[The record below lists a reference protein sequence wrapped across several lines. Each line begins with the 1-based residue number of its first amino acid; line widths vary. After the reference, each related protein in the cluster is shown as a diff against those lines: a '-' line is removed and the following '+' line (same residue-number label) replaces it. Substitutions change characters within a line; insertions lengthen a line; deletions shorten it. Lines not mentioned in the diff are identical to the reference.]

1 MARTEAGLA
10 VERAFPAGMASVRF
24 EIEGVLSL
32 ISEAGAKT
40 AGLHHLVLHSLQRT
54 AGKAAWV
61 AFNDYCIAETPGE
74 TALDFTQPWRT
85 PVCLVYR
92 NCSVPDETPGETVGE
107 TVGETPEETVG
118 EGEGSAENAREPR
131 EEKRGEPKDPSDAEK
146 KKEKEKEE
154 EENAESVAQSK
165 ENTETASTTQ
175 STIQPTSTS
184 TSTTQSTTQSAAA
197 SLPSVP
203 RSLPI
208 SLPPPLPSLP
218 SSSSSSSS
226 SQPFYTPIS
235 LQSASPAYRRLS
247 PAELPGAGD
256 LVAIDC
262 EFVALNCEEVPPFP
276 LFLSI
281 LGGSSARR
289 PSNRE
294 KGGQSPARPRH
305 LPHQRSPR
313 RSRRLHSLRGPR
325 RRLPQPLQRTFP
337 RGSRRGDQ
345 PASPR
350 AAQRRVFPAPPPR
363 RPRVCVRRTRP

>member
-92 NCSVPDETPGETVGE
+92 NCSVPDETPGETPEETVGE
-107 TVGETPEETVG
+107 TVGETVEETVG
-118 EGEGSAENAREPR
+118 AENAREPR
-131 EEKRGEPKDPSDAEK
+131 DGKRGEPKDLNDAEK
-146 KKEKEKEE
+146 KKEEEKEE

-165 ENTETASTTQ
+165 ENAETPSTSTSQSTSQSISQSIAQ
-175 STIQPTSTS
+175 STIQPTSQSTS
-184 TSTTQSTTQSAAA
+184 TSTTQSATP

-218 SSSSSSSS
+218 SSSSSSS

-276 LFLSI
+276 LFSPN
-281 LGGSSARR
+281 RR
-289 PSNRE
+289 KFCPTAIES
-294 KGGQSPARPRH
+294 
-305 LPHQRSPR
+305 
-313 RSRRLHSLRGPR
+313 
-325 RRLPQPLQRTFP
+325 
-337 RGSRRGDQ
+337 
-345 PASPR
+345 
-350 AAQRRVFPAPPPR
+350 
-363 RPRVCVRRTRP
+363 

>member
-92 NCSVPDETPGETVGE
+92 NCSVPDETLD
-107 TVGETPEETVG
+107 ETPEETVG
-118 EGEGSAENAREPR
+118 ETVGAENAREPR
-131 EEKRGEPKDPSDAEK
+131 DGKRGEPKDPSDAEK
-146 KKEKEKEE
+146 KKEEEKEE

-165 ENTETASTTQ
+165 ENAETPSTTQPTIQPTSTSQSTSQSISQSIAQ
-175 STIQPTSTS
+175 STIQPTSQS
-184 TSTTQSTTQSAAA
+184 TSTSTTQSAAA

-226 SQPFYTPIS
+226 QPFYTPIS
-235 LQSASPAYRRLS
+235 LASASPAYRRLS

-276 LFLSI
+276 LFSPN
-281 LGGSSARR
+281 RR
-289 PSNRE
+289 KFCPTAIES
-294 KGGQSPARPRH
+294 
-305 LPHQRSPR
+305 
-313 RSRRLHSLRGPR
+313 
-325 RRLPQPLQRTFP
+325 
-337 RGSRRGDQ
+337 
-345 PASPR
+345 
-350 AAQRRVFPAPPPR
+350 
-363 RPRVCVRRTRP
+363 

>member
-10 VERAFPAGMASVRF
+10 VERAFPAGISSVRF

-107 TVGETPEETVG
+107 TVGG
-118 EGEGSAENAREPR
+118 EKS
-131 EEKRGEPKDPSDAEK
+131 GEPKDPSDAEK
-146 KKEKEKEE
+146 KEKESDKK

-165 ENTETASTTQ
+165 ENTDSA
-175 STIQPTSTS
+175 
-184 TSTTQSTTQSAAA
+184 STTQSAAP

-208 SLPPPLPSLP
+208 SLPPPLPSLL
-218 SSSSSSSS
+218 SSSSSSS

-247 PAELPGAGD
+247 PAELPGPGD

-276 LFLSI
+276 LFSPN
-281 LGGSSARR
+281 RR
-289 PSNRE
+289 KFCPTAIES
-294 KGGQSPARPRH
+294 
-305 LPHQRSPR
+305 
-313 RSRRLHSLRGPR
+313 
-325 RRLPQPLQRTFP
+325 
-337 RGSRRGDQ
+337 
-345 PASPR
+345 
-350 AAQRRVFPAPPPR
+350 
-363 RPRVCVRRTRP
+363 